1 MKIWGKQNHKA
12 NIFFCFAM
20 LLILGIGMGRDK
32 LLLFLR
38 KEEISFLI
46 LGIGVGRD
54 KKVKKSKV
62 MSGSYKRCIIFLTF
76 FFLIKA
82 VEIY

>member
-1 MKIWGKQNHKA
+1 
-12 NIFFCFAM
+12 M
-20 LLILGIGMGRDK
+20 LLMLGIGMGRNK
-32 LLLFLR
+32 L
-38 KEEISFLI
+38 LI

-54 KKVKKSKV
+54 KMVKKSKV
-62 MSGSYKRCIIFLTF
+62 MIGCYKICIIFLT